1 MHASGTA
8 GAVRF
13 ECARGDTA
21 AVASAAGAVIDDG
34 AVTPFWLLHSAEKM
48 APIANNDA
56 KHFLISICTFH
67 NATA

>member
-1 MHASGTA
+1 VT
-8 GAVRF
+8 
-13 ECARGDTA
+13 
-21 AVASAAGAVIDDG
+21 DDG
-34 AVTPFWLLHSAEKM
+34 PVTGFWLLHAAENM